1 MNKKKLF
8 MRNLSIRL
16 KKRIVKS
23 VLWSLVLDAAESWT
37 VIIIIIKNICIALII
52 VNQS

>member
-1 MNKKKLF
+1 
-8 MRNLSIRL
+8 MRNLGIRL

-23 VLWSLVLDAAESWT
+23 VLWSVVLDAAESWT
-37 VIIIIIKNICIALII
+37 VIIIIKNICIALII

>member
-1 MNKKKLF
+1 

-23 VLWSLVLDAAESWT
+23 VLWSVVLDAAESWT
-37 VIIIIIKNICIALII
+37 VIIIIIIIIIIIKNICIALII